1 MSKSSLAKKEKLENL
16 CQLILNLDS
25 VRALRRV
32 KPELIKE
39 GFQNMQSKEFTE
51 MWKNIRHDV
60 EKIAYTPITEIKGLA
75 TLMRLVAFL
84 KLLTPLTSIFMILVL
99 ASHFRSPE
107 KLPIPLPTI
116 FSEWTTFTIAVTLS
130 LATMIAL
137 MAVDYT
143 IRRKIIK
150 YEEKHR
156 EKFSEGRE
164 RIRKVI
170 EKLAAKFA
178 EELERQGEDPNKYR
192 MILFFK
198 YKRLKVV
205 KESRGRIF
213 KRKYPLYEVICSLE
227 QH

>member
-1 MSKSSLAKKEKLENL
+1 MSKSSLTKKEKLENL

-25 VRALRRV
+25 VRAFRRV

-39 GFQNMQSKEFTE
+39 GFQNMQSKEFTG

-60 EKIAYTPITEIKGLA
+60 EKIAYSPITEIKGLP

-84 KLLTPLTSIFMILVL
+84 KPLAPLTSIFMILAL
-99 ASHFRSPE
+99 ASRFRSPE
-107 KLPIPLPTI
+107 KLPIPLPTV
-116 FSEWTTFTIAVTLS
+116 FGEWPTLIIAVTLS
-130 LATMIAL
+130 SATMIAL
-137 MAVDYT
+137 VAVDYT

-156 EKFSEGRE
+156 AKFSEGRE
-164 RIRKVI
+164 RIRNVI
-170 EKLAAKFA
+170 EKLAAKLA
-178 EELERQGEDPNKYR
+178 EELELQGEDPNKYK
-192 MILFFK
+192 MLLFFK

-213 KRKYPLYEVICSLE
+213 KKKYPIYEVVCSTE
-227 QH
+227 

>member
-1 MSKSSLAKKEKLENL
+1 MSKSSPTKKEKLENL

-25 VRALRRV
+25 VRAFRRV

-39 GFQNMQSKEFTE
+39 AFQKMQSKEFTD

-60 EKIAYTPITEIKGLA
+60 EKIAYTPITEIKGVP

-107 KLPIPLPTI
+107 KLPIPLPTV
-116 FSEWTTFTIAVTLS
+116 FREWTTFTIAVTLS
-130 LATMIAL
+130 FATMIAL
-137 MAVDYT
+137 VAVDYT
-143 IRRKIIK
+143 IRRKMIK

-164 RIRKVI
+164 RIRNVI
-170 EKLAAKFA
+170 EKLAAKLA
-178 EELERQGEDPNKYR
+178 EELERQGEDPNKYK
-192 MILFFK
+192 MLLFFK

-213 KRKYPLYEVICSLE
+213 KKKYPIYEVVCSTE
-227 QH
+227 